1 MSELYLPGTLCTP
14 INYGICVESRPFIN
28 QVCRINK
35 RTKAGLIQ
43 VMLERDH
50 KRMYSF
56 AQRDIDLSPPTMQM
70 YNVPRHRLV
79 QPAQFIYHND
89 DSNEV
94 IGFVKDVHT
103 DVATFLLF
111 EPGRALPEVQILRR
125 SGISMKECMHF
136 LEVAVAANP
145 VMRKE
150 WLKLKENTHE

>member
-1 MSELYLPGTLCTP
+1 MSELYIPGTLCTP
-14 INYGICVESRPFIN
+14 INYGIDFDARPFIN

-70 YNVPRHRLV
+70 YNVPRHLMM

-94 IGFVKDVHT
+94 IGFVKDVY
-103 DVATFLLF
+103 DEVATFLLF
-111 EPGRALPEVQILRR
+111 EPRRALPEVTILRR
-125 SGISMKECMHF
+125 SGISIKECMYF
-136 LEVAVAANP
+136 LKVAVASNP
-145 VMRKE
+145 IMRDE
-150 WLKLKENTHE
+150 WIKLKENTHE